1 VQDEQNKSIK
11 VIIVSNFKQ
20 MTEQSDLIQKL
31 DELIKL
37 FQQLKQKAMID
48 GVIVANDALYQNFD
62 LLVNNYQLMKESL
75 PHQLIEEMAGPLKNM
90 ISELVEQ
97 LKNELGTNLGM
108 KPSEPNRE
116 LEAIDHLLK
125 SGTLNEEQIN
135 QLLDERAKLKP

>member
-1 VQDEQNKSIK
+1 
-11 VIIVSNFKQ
+11 

-31 DELIKL
+31 DELIQL
-37 FQQLKQKAMID
+37 FQQLKQKAMSD

-97 LKNELGTNLGM
+97 LKTELGTIEIG
-108 KPSEPNRE
+108 KKSEPNRE